1 MAGIADYFISF
12 LEWLG
17 VIVPPIAG
25 VYLTDYFVLQR
36 KDFNLELLT
45 KVEDYATPA
54 IVAWLTA
61 TGLSAVAFMIDFSV
75 TGIAS
80 LDALLLTIPLYLA
93 CDNLWPIRY
102 ARTEVITS

>member
-1 MAGIADYFISF
+1 M
-12 LEWLG
+12 
-17 VIVPPIAG
+17 
-25 VYLTDYFVLQR
+25 
-36 KDFNLELLT
+36 
-45 KVEDYATPA
+45 EDYATPA

-93 CDNLWPIRY
+93 CDKLWPIRY
-102 ARTEVITS
+102 SRTEALAS